1 MWKKQTE
8 WSILD
13 NGKTDGIFFSLQEN
27 KHLATVKIVVCD
39 GWNRCNCTPATVFK
53 PSMICVSQQHFA
65 TVFKT
70 VVATVAIVV
79 ATVSNCPYVFSHV
92 VILNLIVGVATV
104 TKPSQTVFFLKKK
117 Y

>member
-1 MWKKQTE
+1 
-8 WSILD
+8 
-13 NGKTDGIFFSLQEN
+13 
-27 KHLATVKIVVCD
+27 
-39 GWNRCNCTPATVFK
+39 
-53 PSMICVSQQHFA
+53 MICVSQQHFA

>member
-1 MWKKQTE
+1 MTFLKY
-8 WSILD
+8 
-13 NGKTDGIFFSLQEN
+13 IFISHEPLQEN

-104 TKPSQTVFFLKKK
+104 TKPSQTIFFFLKK